1 MLAAALAGGI
11 WLVHAESQRWKLPYV
26 LPYTVLMRKTSVY
39 LDDELAE
46 RLARVAEAE
55 GRPQAE
61 IIREAI
67 TAYEPP
73 PREDR
78 NFALTGCV
86 SGPGD
91 SIADL
96 DVDELMRGFGE

>member
-1 MLAAALAGGI
+1 MVKVLTALAA
-11 WLVHAESQRWKLPYV
+11 LPYL

-39 LDDELAE
+39 LDEEQAE
-46 RLARVAEAE
+46 RLARLSRTE
-55 GRPQAE
+55 GRPQSQ

-67 TAYEPP
+67 AVYEPP
-73 PREDR
+73 ARGDR
-78 NFALTGCV
+78 NFALAGCV
-86 SGPGD
+86 KGPGD